1 MSVEDKFSEEI
12 GGLISHLTLSSMKAN
27 YPEFVRVYAP
37 DFDRADQ
44 AMVNLYGFNV
54 WNDHRE
60 YVWQWYDRE
69 YTDDE
74 E

>member
-12 GGLISHLTLSSMKAN
+12 GGLISHLTLASMKAN
-27 YPEFVRVYAP
+27 YPEFVRVYEQ
-37 DFDRADQ
+37 DFGRADRA
-44 AMVNLYGFNV
+44 MINLYGLSV
-54 WNDHRE
+54 WKIHRE
-60 YVWQWYDRE
+60 YVWQWYDKD